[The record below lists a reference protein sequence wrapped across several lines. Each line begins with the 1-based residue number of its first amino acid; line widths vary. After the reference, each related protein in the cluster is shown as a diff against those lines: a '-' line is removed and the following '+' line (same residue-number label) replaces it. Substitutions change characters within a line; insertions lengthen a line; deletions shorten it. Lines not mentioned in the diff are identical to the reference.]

1 MTPVAIISFYLVI
14 VTILGSLLA
23 RRVRTSHQWT
33 VAGGGLGVAMLTAGL
48 AGTRIGGAGT
58 YGVAG
63 NVASGGTWFLWWYA
77 VSTFL
82 AMAIVGAFFAKPY
95 RRLGLQT
102 VGEAF
107 WMRDRSRRN
116 QILTSLCV
124 QTEYFVVN
132 VIEAYII
139 AAILQTLTG
148 IPMLAAVL
156 IAAVIL
162 VSYTTLGGL
171 WGAAVT
177 NLVHSA
183 MIFIGLLAVGIMG
196 VRHLG
201 GWAAMSSQIDTR
213 LLEAGV
219 ESSSWWS
226 PIGAGWVPI
235 LGMIFSAAIH
245 TPAASI
251 YTNFSTAARSERIL
265 LKGFLVGGGLAALM
279 PLLAGLV
286 GMQTLARYGFEAGL
300 KGYGNITAMALEISP
315 WIGGL
320 ALAAILAAVIS
331 SGGPVLLSSA
341 TMFVRDW
348 LPVGQ
353 SGEEDEKLRAYRITT
368 VVYGLIAALAA
379 WGVSR
384 TDISLLDM
392 LLLGYAMV
400 VPPAIALGY
409 MFYWKRTSEAGIFWG
424 MAIGYFLGVVWY
436 LWTRVSD
443 ASLDTSYIT
452 TLVPLVLIPLVSL
465 ATRRGTA
472 ERPALTEA
480 SDREGFYRTIA
491 SPGGDSED
499 RIAPPPSN
507 SSPDAG

>member
-1 MTPVAIISFYLVI
+1 MIPIAIISAYLVI
-14 VTILGSLLA
+14 VTIVGSLLA
-23 RRVRTSHQWT
+23 RRVKTSRHWT
-33 VAGGGLGVAMLTAGL
+33 VAGGGLGVAMLSAGL

-63 NVASGGTWFLWWYA
+63 NVASGGTWFLWWYS

-82 AMAIVGAFFAKPY
+82 ALALVGVFFAKPF

-107 WMRDRSRRN
+107 WLRDRSRRN

-139 AAILQTLTG
+139 GVMLRALTG
-148 IPMLAAVL
+148 MPMGAAVL
-156 IAAVIL
+156 VAAVIL

-171 WGAAVT
+171 WGTAVT
-177 NLVHSA
+177 NLIHSG
-183 MIFIGLLAVGIMG
+183 MIVVGLLAVGVMG
-196 VRHLG
+196 VRFLG
-201 GWAAMSSQIDTR
+201 GWEAMSGLIDQR
-213 LLEAGV
+213 LLEAGA
-219 ESSSWWS
+219 ESRSWWS
-226 PIGAGWVPI
+226 PVGAGWVPI

-251 YTNFSTAARSERIL
+251 YTNFSTAARNERIL
-265 LKGFLVGGGLAALM
+265 LKGFLFAGALAALM

-286 GMQTLARYGFEAGL
+286 GMQTLARYGFDRGL
-300 KGYGNITAMALEISP
+300 QGYNNITAMALEINP
-315 WIGGL
+315 LVGGL

-348 LPVGQ
+348 LPVGG
-353 SGEEDEKLRAYRITT
+353 SGSEAEKLRAYRLAT
-368 VVYGLIAALAA
+368 VVIGLIAALAA
-379 WGVSR
+379 WGVSK
-384 TDISLLDM
+384 TDVSLLDM

-409 MFYWKRTSEAGIFWG
+409 LFFWRRTTEAGVFWG
-424 MAIGYFLGVVWY
+424 MAAGYLLGVVWY
-436 LWTRVSD
+436 LWTHLSD
-443 ASLDTSYIT
+443 ATLDTSYVT
-452 TLVPLVLIPLVSL
+452 TLIPVFVIPLVSL
-465 ATRRGTA
+465 ATRKRG
-472 ERPALTEA
+472 
-480 SDREGFYRTIA
+480 REGDHGRFYSTLAGHVPPAGEADPRRDGEIIHD
-491 SPGGDSED
+491 SP
-499 RIAPPPSN
+499 PKQ
-507 SSPDAG
+507 